1 MSYQQPPQQPY
12 QQPPQQ
18 PYQQPPQQ
26 PYQQPPY
33 QQPPQQPYQQP
44 PYQQPPYQQAYPPQ
58 MVKLRTDFSMGKTVL
73 LSLITFGIYGIIVW
87 MRLVDNINT
96 LATPYDRK
104 NTMNYLL
111 MYLLSIITLGIYP
124 FIWNHQLC
132 DRIGQELYRRR
143 INYELN
149 SSTFWLW
156 GVLGSFIIVG
166 PFIYMDKVFNATNM
180 LSQHYNQFG

>member
-12 QQPPQQ
+12 QQQ

-33 QQPPQQPYQQP
+33 QQPYQQP
-44 PYQQPPYQQAYPPQ
+44 SYQQPPYQQAYPPQ
-58 MVKLRTDFSMGKTVL
+58 MTKLRTDFSMGKTVL
-73 LSLITFGIYGIIVW
+73 LSFITFGIYGLIVW

-111 MYLLSIITLGIYP
+111 MCLLSIITFGIYP
-124 FIWNHQLC
+124 FVWNHQLC

-143 INYELN
+143 INYEIN

-166 PFIYMDKVFNATNM
+166 PFIYMDKVFNAVNM